1 MLIKRTENQARRG
14 TLAASLASQPHP
26 GALDRRA
33 FLRRSG
39 LTAGGLAALGTLPLA
54 SVRKAEAAGSM
65 ATSGATIR
73 KNICTHCSVGCTVI
87 AEVVNGV
94 WVGQE
99 PGWDSPINRGS
110 HCAKGAATR
119 ELVHGDRRL
128 RYPIKLVNGQWTRI
142 SWDQAINEI
151 GDKLMDIRGKS
162 GADSVYWLGS
172 AKFTNEGAY
181 LNRKFAAFWGTNNS
195 DHQAR
200 ICHSTTVAG
209 VANTWGYGAMT
220 NSYTD
225 IRNSKTIVIMGGNP
239 AEAHPVSLQHVLEGK
254 EMQRANMVV
263 IDPRMTRTAAHATE
277 YVRIRSGTD
286 IPVIYGMLWHIFKNG
301 WEDKQFIEQ
310 RVYGMDDIRKE
321 VEKYTPEEVER
332 VAGVPGAQLERVA
345 KMFATEKPATLIW
358 CMGATQHTVGTAN
371 VRAFC
376 IALLATGN
384 VGAPGTGANIFRG
397 HTNVQGATDLG
408 LDIVT
413 LPLYYGLVEGAWR
426 HWARVWEVP
435 YDWFVERFDKTI
447 AADGKVTNTMN
458 TPGIPS
464 TRWFDAT
471 LYDKKDVSQKDT
483 IKAMFVMGHGGNT
496 VTRMPQAQKG
506 IEALELL
513 VVADPHPTTWAAL
526 APERKNNT
534 YLLPIATSYETSGS
548 RTASN
553 RAIQWGEQIVKPI
566 FESKDDNE
574 VMYLLAKKLG
584 FADLMFKNIK
594 VENNVPVAED
604 ILREINRGGW
614 STGYC
619 GQSPERLK
627 SHMANQKDFDMLTQ
641 KATTGPNNGDYY
653 GLPWPCWGTPEFRH
667 PGTPLLYNTNL
678 SVKEGGGT
686 FRARFGVEREE
697 TLPDGSKRKVSL
709 LGNGYYS
716 KDSEIK
722 DGYPEFTLGVLK
734 KLGWDKDLTEAE
746 MAVINRINAA
756 NPDAVSWA
764 IDLSGG
770 IQRVAIEHGCVP
782 YGNGKARA
790 NAFGLPDAI
799 PTHREPIYTP
809 RPELVAKYPTLPNA
823 RQFRMPNIGFDV
835 QKAAVDKG
843 IAKQFPL
850 ILTSGRLVE
859 YEGGGEETR
868 SNKWLAE
875 LQQDMF
881 IEINPADAAERGIK
895 DGGWVW
901 VTGAELNSK
910 ARMKALVTERVG
922 RGVTWCPFHFAGWF
936 QGVDQR
942 GNYPKGTDPVVLGES
957 VNALTTYGF
966 DPVTGMQEPKATL
979 CQVRAA

>member
-1 MLIKRTENQARRG
+1 VLIKRTERQARRSS
-14 TLAASLASQPHP
+14 LAATVGSQS
-26 GALDRRA
+26 GIGLDRRT

-39 LTAGGLAALGTLPLA
+39 LVAGGLATIGALPLA
-54 SVRKAEAAGSM
+54 SVQKAEAAGPNVG
-65 ATSGATIR
+65 GATIR

-87 AEVVNGV
+87 AEVSNGV

-99 PGWDSPINRGS
+99 PGWESPINRGS

-142 SWDQAINEI
+142 SWETAINEI
-151 GDKLMDIRGKS
+151 GDKMMEIRAKS
-162 GADSVYWLGS
+162 GAESVYWLGS

-181 LNRKFAAFWGTNNS
+181 LNRKFAAYWGTNNS

-225 IRNSKTIVIMGGNP
+225 IRNSKTLMFLGGNP
-239 AEAHPVSLQHVLEGK
+239 AEAHPVSLQHLLEGK
-254 EMQRANMVV
+254 ELNRANFIV
-263 IDPRMTRTAAHATE
+263 IDPRMTRTGAHATE
-277 YVRIRSGTD
+277 YVRIRPGTD
-286 IPVIYGMLWHIFKNG
+286 IPILYGMLWHIFKNG

-332 VAGVPGAQLERVA
+332 ITGVPGAQLKHVA
-345 KMFATEKPATLIW
+345 EKFAKDRPSCLIW
-358 CMGATQHTVGTAN
+358 AMGQTQHTVGTAN
-371 VRAFC
+371 VRASC
-376 IALLATGN
+376 ILLLATGN
-384 VGAPGTGANIFRG
+384 VGGPGMGANIFRG

-413 LPLYYGLVEGAWR
+413 LPLYYGLAEPAWR
-426 HWARVWEVP
+426 HWSRVWEE
-435 YDWFVERFDKTI
+435 DFEWLKSRFDDPKL
-447 AADGKVTNTMN
+447 MN

-464 TRWFDAT
+464 TRWHDAT
-471 LYDKKDVSQKDT
+471 LLAKDQVAQTDN
-483 IKAMFVMGHGGNT
+483 IKCMFVMGHGGNT
-496 VTRMPQAQKG
+496 VTRMP
-506 IEALELL
+506 EAAKALANLDLL
-513 VVADPHPTTWAAL
+513 VVADPHPTTWAVL
-526 APERKNNT
+526 GDRKENT
-534 YLLPIATSYETSGS
+534 YLLPAATSYETEGS
-548 RTASN
+548 RVASN
-553 RAIQWGEQIVKPI
+553 RAMQWGEQIVKPI
-566 FESKDDNE
+566 FESKDDLE
-574 VMYLLAKKLG
+574 IMYLLAKKLG
-584 FADLMFKNIK
+584 FADRMFRNIK
-594 VENNVPVAED
+594 VNGNLPVAED
-604 ILREINRGGW
+604 LLREINRGGW

-619 GQSPERLK
+619 GQSPERIK
-627 SHMANQKDFDMLTQ
+627 SHMAHQSDFDMRTQ
-641 KATTGPNNGDYY
+641 KATTGPNKGDYY
-653 GLPWPCWGTPEFRH
+653 GLPWPCWGSPAIRH

-678 SVKEGGGT
+678 SIKDGGGT

-697 TLPDGSKRKVSL
+697 KLPDGTTRKVSM

-746 MAVINRINAA
+746 LAVINKVNPTT
-756 NPDAVSWA
+756 PDAVSWS

-770 IQRVAIEHGCVP
+770 IQRVAIEHGCIP

-799 PTHREPIYTP
+799 PVHREPIYTP
-809 RPELVAKYPTLPNA
+809 RVELVEKYPTLPDA
-823 RQFRMPNIGFDV
+823 KQFRLPNIGFTV

-850 ILTSGRLVE
+850 ILSSGRLVE

-881 IEINPADAAERGIK
+881 IEINPADAADRGIK
-895 DGGWVW
+895 DGAWVL
-901 VTGAELNSK
+901 VSGAEMPSGK
-910 ARMKALVTERVG
+910 VCRMKALVTERVG
-922 RGVTWCPFHFAGWF
+922 KGVTWTPFHFAGWF
-936 QGVDQR
+936 MTEDQR
-942 GNYPKGTDPVVLGES
+942 GKYPKGADPIVLGES
-957 VNALTTYGF
+957 VNTLTTYGY

-979 CQVRAA
+979 CQIRAA

>member
-1 MLIKRTENQARRG
+1 VLIKRTEHSARRG
-14 TLAASLASQPHP
+14 SLSAAL
-26 GALDRRA
+26 GAQSSGGLDRRT

-39 LTAGGLAALGTLPLA
+39 VVAGGLAALGTLPLG
-54 SVRKAEAAGSM
+54 SVRKAQAAGTM
-65 ATSGATIR
+65 VSGAGVTIR
-73 KNICTHCSVGCTVI
+73 KNICTHCSVGCTVV
-87 AEVVNGV
+87 AEVQNGV

-119 ELVHGDRRL
+119 EIVHGDRRL
-128 RYPIKLVNGQWTRI
+128 RYPMKLVNGQWNKI

-151 GDKLMDIRGKS
+151 GDKMLAIRQKS
-162 GADSVYWLGS
+162 GAESVYWLGS

-181 LNRKFAAFWGTNNS
+181 LFRKFAAFWGTNS
-195 DHQAR
+195 CDHQAR

-225 IRNSKTIVIMGGNP
+225 IRNSKTILFLGSNA
-239 AEAHPVSLQHVLEGK
+239 AEAHPVSLQHILEGK
-254 EMQRANMVV
+254 ELNRANFIVA
-263 IDPRMTRTAAHATE
+263 DPRMTRTAAHATE

-310 RVYGMDDIRKE
+310 RVYGMDDVRKE
-321 VEKYTPEEVER
+321 VEKWTPEEVER
-332 VAGVPGAQLERVA
+332 VSGVPGAQLERVA
-345 KMFATEKPATLIW
+345 KMFATERPATMIW
-358 CMGATQHTVGTAN
+358 AMGQTQHTMGTAN
-371 VRAFC
+371 VRASC
-376 IALLATGN
+376 ILLLATGN
-384 VGAPGTGANIFRG
+384 VGGPGMGANIFRG

-408 LDIVT
+408 VDVVT

-426 HWARVWEVP
+426 HWGRVWEVE
-435 YDWFVERFDKTI
+435 YEWLQSRFDDPKM
-447 AADGKVTNTMN
+447 MN

-464 TRWFDAT
+464 TRWFDAA
-471 LYDKKDVSQKDT
+471 LLPKDQIAQKDNL
-483 IKAMFVMGHGGNT
+483 KAMIVMGHGGNT
-496 VTRMPQAQKG
+496 VVRMPKAAEG
-506 IEALELL
+506 IEKLDLL
-513 VVADPHPTTWAAL
+513 VVADPVPTTWSVL
-526 APERKNNT
+526 SNRKDNT
-534 YLLPIATSYETSGS
+534 YLLPVATSYETSGS
-548 RTASN
+548 RTCSN

-566 FESKDDNE
+566 FEAKNDLE
-574 VMYLLAKKLG
+574 IMYLVAKKLG
-584 FADLMFKNIK
+584 FEDKMFKNIK
-594 VENNVPVAED
+594 VENNLPVAED

-627 SHMANQKDFDMLTQ
+627 LHMANQKDFDVRTQ
-641 KATTGPNNGDYY
+641 RATSGPAAGDYY
-653 GLPWPCWGTPEFRH
+653 GLPWPCWGTPEFKH

-678 SVKEGGGT
+678 SIKDGGGT
-686 FRARFGVEREE
+686 FRARFGLEREE
-697 TLPDGSKRKVSL
+697 KLPDGTTRKVSL

-734 KLGWDKDLTEAE
+734 KLGWDKDLTPEE
-746 MAVINRINAA
+746 MAVIQKVNPTT
-756 NPDAVSWA
+756 PDAVSWA
-764 IDLSGG
+764 LDLSGG
-770 IQRVAIEHGCVP
+770 IQRVAINHGCIP

-799 PTHREPIYTP
+799 PVHREPIYTP
-809 RPELVAKYPTLPNA
+809 RPELVAKYPTLPDA
-823 RQFRMPNIGFDV
+823 KQFRVPNIGFTV

-843 IAKQFPL
+843 IAKEYPL
-850 ILTSGRLVE
+850 ILSSGRLVE

-881 IEINPADAAERGIK
+881 IEINPADAAARGIK
-895 DGGWVW
+895 DGALVLVSGPEMPSGKVC
-901 VTGAELNSK
+901 
-910 ARMKALVTERVG
+910 RMKALVTERVG
-922 RGVTWCPFHFAGWF
+922 KGVTWCPFHFAGWF
-936 QGVDQR
+936 MTQDQR
-942 GNYPKGTDPVVLGES
+942 GKYPKGADPIVLGES
-957 VNALTTYGF
+957 VNTITTYGF

>member
-1 MLIKRTENQARRG
+1 MLIKRTERQ
-14 TLAASLASQPHP
+14 T
-26 GALDRRA
+26 
-33 FLRRSG
+33 RRSG
-39 LTAGGLAALGTLPLA
+39 LVAAIGNQSGGGFDRRSFLRKSGLVAGGLATIGALPLV
-54 SVRKAEAAGSM
+54 SVRKAEAAGPNV
-65 ATSGATIR
+65 AGATIR
-73 KNICTHCSVGCTVI
+73 KNICTHCSVGCTVT
-87 AEVVNGV
+87 AEVSNGV

-99 PGWDSPINRGS
+99 PSWDSPINRGS

-128 RYPIKLVNGQWTRI
+128 RYPMKLVNGQWTRI
-142 SWDQAINEI
+142 SWDVAINEI
-151 GDKLMDIRGKS
+151 GDKLTEIRAKS

-172 AKFTNEGAY
+172 AKFTNEGSY
-181 LNRKFAAFWGTNNS
+181 LNRKLAAFWGTNNS

-220 NSYTD
+220 NSYND
-225 IRNSKTIVIMGGNP
+225 IRNAKTMIIMGGNP

-254 EMQRANMVV
+254 EMQRANMIV

-286 IPVIYGMLWHIFKNG
+286 IAVIWGLLWHVFKNG

-321 VEKYTPEEVER
+321 VAKYPPDEVER
-332 VAGVPGAQLERVA
+332 ITGVPGAQLERVA
-345 KMFATEKPATLIW
+345 KMFATEKPSTIIW

-426 HWARVWEVP
+426 HWSRVWEVD
-435 YDWFVERFDKTI
+435 YQWFVDRFDKST
-447 AADGKVTNTMN
+447 AADGKVTTTMN

-471 LYDKKDVSQKDT
+471 LLPKDQVGQKDN

-506 IEALELL
+506 IEKLELL
-513 VVADPHPTTWAAL
+513 VVADPHPTTWAVL
-526 APERKNNT
+526 APERKNGT
-534 YLLPIATSYETSGS
+534 YLLPIATSYETNGS

-553 RAIQWGEQIVKPI
+553 RALQWGEQIVKPI

-594 VENNVPVAED
+594 VENNLPSPED
-604 ILREINRGGW
+604 LLREINRGGW

-641 KATTGPNNGDYY
+641 KATTGPNKGDYY
-653 GLPWPCWGTPEFRH
+653 GLPWPCWGTPEFKH

-678 SVKEGGGT
+678 SIKEGGGT
-686 FRARFGVEREE
+686 FRARFGLEREE
-697 TLPDGSKRKVSL
+697 KLPDGTTRKVSL

-746 MAVINRINAA
+746 LAVINKVNPTT
-756 NPDAVSWA
+756 PDAVSWS

-809 RPELVAKYPTLPNA
+809 RPELVAKYPTLPDA
-823 RQFRMPNIGFDV
+823 KQFRMPNIGFTV
-835 QKAAVDKG
+835 QKAAVDMG

-850 ILTSGRLVE
+850 ILSSGRLVE

-881 IEINPADAAERGIK
+881 IEINPVDANERGIK
-895 DGGWVW
+895 DSGWVL
-901 VTGAELNSK
+901 VSGAEMDSGK
-910 ARMKALVTERVG
+910 TCRMKALVTERVG
-922 RGVTWCPFHFAGWF
+922 KGVTWCPFHFAGWF

-942 GNYPKGTDPVVLGES
+942 GNYPKGADPIVLGES
-957 VNALTTYGF
+957 VNTLTTYGF

>member
-1 MLIKRTENQARRG
+1 VLIKRTERQARRSN
-14 TLAASLASQPHP
+14 LAATVGSQS
-26 GALDRRA
+26 GIGLDRRS

-39 LTAGGLAALGTLPLA
+39 LVAGGLATIGALPLA
-54 SVRKAEAAGSM
+54 SVQKAEAAGPNV
-65 ATSGATIR
+65 AGATIR

-87 AEVVNGV
+87 AEVSNGV

-99 PGWDSPINRGS
+99 PGWESPINRGS

-128 RYPIKLVNGQWTRI
+128 RYPMKMVNGQWTRI
-142 SWDQAINEI
+142 SWDTAINEI
-151 GDKLMDIRGKS
+151 GDKLMEIRAKS

-172 AKFTNEGAY
+172 AKFTNEGSY
-181 LNRKFAAFWGTNNS
+181 LNRKLAAFWGTNNS

-225 IRNSKTIVIMGGNP
+225 IRNSKTLFFLGGNP
-239 AEAHPVSLQHVLEGK
+239 AEAHPVSLQHLLEGK
-254 EMQRANMVV
+254 ELNRANFIVA
-263 IDPRMTRTAAHATE
+263 DPRLTRTAAHATE
-277 YVRIRSGTD
+277 YVRLRPGTD
-286 IPVIYGMLWHIFKNG
+286 IPLIYGMLWHIFKNG

-321 VEKYTPEEVER
+321 AEKWDPAEVER
-332 VAGVPGAQLERVA
+332 VTGVPGAQVERVA
-345 KMFATEKPATLIW
+345 KMFATDKPSCLIW
-358 CMGATQHTVGTAN
+358 AMGQTQHTVGTAT
-371 VRAFC
+371 VRASC
-376 IALLATGN
+376 ILLLATGN
-384 VGAPGTGANIFRG
+384 VGGPGKGANIFRG

-426 HWARVWEVP
+426 HWSRVWEVD
-435 YDWFVERFDKTI
+435 YQWFVDRFDKIT
-447 AADGKVTNTMN
+447 APDGKVTTTMN

-471 LYDKKDVSQKDT
+471 LYDKKDVGQQDN

-496 VTRMPQAQKG
+496 VTRMSQAQKG
-506 IEALELL
+506 IEALDLL
-513 VVADPHPTTWAAL
+513 VVCDPHPTTWAAL
-526 APERKNNT
+526 APERKNGT
-534 YLLPIATSYETSGS
+534 YLLPIATSYETNGS

-594 VENNVPVAED
+594 VTNNLPSPED
-604 ILREINRGGW
+604 LLREINRGGW

-627 SHMANQKDFDMLTQ
+627 SHMAHQADFDMRTQ
-641 KATTGPNNGDYY
+641 KATTGPNKGDYY
-653 GLPWPCWGTPEFRH
+653 GLPWPCWGTPAFRH

-686 FRARFGVEREE
+686 FRARFGLEREE
-697 TLPDGSKRKVSL
+697 KLPDGTSRKVSL

-746 MAVINRINAA
+746 LAIINKVNPTT
-756 NPDAVSWA
+756 PDAVSWS

-770 IQRVAIEHGCVP
+770 IQRVAIEHGCIP

-799 PTHREPIYTP
+799 PVHREPIYTP
-809 RPELVAKYPTLPNA
+809 KPELVAKYPTLPNA
-823 RQFRMPNIGFDV
+823 KQFRMPNIGFDV

-850 ILTSGRLVE
+850 ILSSGRLVE
-859 YEGGGEETR
+859 YEGGAEETR

-895 DGGWVW
+895 DGAWVW
-901 VTGAELNSK
+901 VTGAENNSK

-922 RGVTWCPFHFAGWF
+922 KGVTWCPFHFAGWF

-942 GNYPKGTDPVVLGES
+942 GNYPKGADPIVLGES
-957 VNALTTYGF
+957 VNVLTTYGY

>member
-1 MLIKRTENQARRG
+1 
-14 TLAASLASQPHP
+14 
-26 GALDRRA
+26 
-33 FLRRSG
+33 
-39 LTAGGLAALGTLPLA
+39 
-54 SVRKAEAAGSM
+54 
-65 ATSGATIR
+65 
-73 KNICTHCSVGCTVI
+73 
-87 AEVVNGV
+87 
-94 WVGQE
+94 
-99 PGWDSPINRGS
+99 
-110 HCAKGAATR
+110 
-119 ELVHGDRRL
+119 
-128 RYPIKLVNGQWTRI
+128 
-142 SWDQAINEI
+142 
-151 GDKLMDIRGKS
+151 
-162 GADSVYWLGS
+162 
-172 AKFTNEGAY
+172 
-181 LNRKFAAFWGTNNS
+181 
-195 DHQAR
+195 
-200 ICHSTTVAG
+200 
-209 VANTWGYGAMT
+209 MT
-220 NSYTD
+220 NSYND
-225 IRNSKTIVIMGGNP
+225 IRNAKTMVIMGGNP

-254 EMQRANMVV
+254 ELNRSNVIV

-286 IPVIYGMLWHIFKNG
+286 IPVIWGMLHHIFKNG
-301 WEDKQFIEQ
+301 WEDKEFIRQ

-321 VEKYTPEEVER
+321 VAKWTPEEVER
-332 VAGVPGAQLERVA
+332 VSGVPGAQLERVA
-345 KMFATEKPATLIW
+345 KLFATEKPATLIW

-384 VGAPGTGANIFRG
+384 VGQFGTGANIFRG

-413 LPLYYGLVEGAWR
+413 LPLYYGLAEGAWR
-426 HWARVWEVP
+426 HWCRVWEIDYP
-435 YDWFVERFDKTI
+435 WMQARFDSKQI
-447 AADGKVTNTMN
+447 ME

-471 LYDKKDVSQKDT
+471 LMPKDQVSQKDNL
-483 IKAMFVMGHGGNT
+483 KAMFVMGHGGNT
-496 VTRMPQAQKG
+496 VTRMPEAARG
-506 IEALELL
+506 IEKLDLL
-513 VVADPHPTTWAAL
+513 VVADPVPTTWAAL
-526 APERKNNT
+526 SERKNGT

-548 RTASN
+548 RTSSN
-553 RAIQWGEQIVKPI
+553 RSIQWGEQIVKPI
-566 FESKDDNE
+566 FESKDDLE

-584 FADLMFKNIK
+584 FAEQMFKNIK
-594 VENNVPVAED
+594 VENNLPVAED
-604 ILREINRGGW
+604 VLREINRGGW

-627 SHMANQKDFDMLTQ
+627 AHMKNQDKFDLVSLRAPANLPEI
-641 KATTGPNNGDYY
+641 GGDYY
-653 GLPWPCWGTPEFRH
+653 GLPWPCWGPPEFRH
-667 PGTPLLYNTNL
+667 PGTHTLYNTNL
-678 SVKEGGGT
+678 AVKDGGGT
-686 FRARFGVEREE
+686 FRARFGVERVIKTKVMENGVEVEKEE
-697 TLPDGSKRKVSL
+697 KHNLLAEGS
-709 LGNGYYS
+709 YS

-746 MAVINRINAA
+746 LATIQRVNPTT
-756 NPDAVSWA
+756 PDAVSWA

-770 IQRVAIEHGCVP
+770 IQRVAIMHGCIP

-799 PTHREPIYTP
+799 PVHREPIYTP

-823 RQFRMPNIGFDV
+823 RQFRMPNVGFDV
-835 QKAAVDKG
+835 QKAAVEKG
-843 IAKQFPL
+843 IAKQFPI

-881 IEINPADAAERGIK
+881 VEINPADAAERGIR

-901 VTGAELNSK
+901 VTGAEYDSK

-922 RGVTWCPFHFAGWF
+922 KGVAWCPFHFGGWF

-942 GNYPKGTDPVVLGES
+942 SKYPQGADPVVLGES
-957 VNALTTYGF
+957 VNTLTTYGF

-979 CQVRAA
+979 CQIRAA

>member
-1 MLIKRTENQARRG
+1 VLIKRTERQARRG
-14 TLAASLASQPHP
+14 TLAAALATQAS
-26 GALDRRA
+26 GTLDRRT

-39 LTAGGLAALGTLPLA
+39 LTAAGLAAVGALPLTA
-54 SVRKAEAAGSM
+54 VRKAEAAGP
-65 ATSGATIR
+65 AAPGATIR
-73 KNICTHCSVGCTVI
+73 KNICTHCSVGCTVV

-94 WVGQE
+94 WIGQE
-99 PGWDSPINRGS
+99 PGWDSPISRGS

-128 RYPIKLVNGQWTRI
+128 RYPMKLVNGQWTRI
-142 SWDQAINEI
+142 SWDTAINEI
-151 GDKLMDIRGKS
+151 GDKMMEIRAKS
-162 GADSVYWLGS
+162 GAESVYWLGS
-172 AKFTNEGAY
+172 AKFTNEAAY
-181 LNRKFAAFWGTNNS
+181 LFRKFAAFWGTNS
-195 DHQAR
+195 CDHQAR

-209 VANTWGYGAMT
+209 VANTWGYGAQT

-225 IRNSKTIVIMGGNP
+225 IRNSKTIIFMGSNA
-239 AEAHPVSLQHVLEGK
+239 AEAHPVSLQHILEGK
-254 EMQRANMVV
+254 ELNRANVFV
-263 IDPRMTRTAAHATE
+263 IEPRMTRTAAHATE

-310 RVYGMDDIRKE
+310 RVYGMDDVRKE
-321 VEKYTPEEVER
+321 VEKWTPDEVER
-332 VAGVPGAQLERVA
+332 VTGVPEAQLRRVA
-345 KMFATEKPATLIW
+345 ETFAKEKPSTLIW

-376 IALLATGN
+376 ILLLATGN
-384 VGAPGTGANIFRG
+384 VGSSGTGANIFRG

-408 LDIVT
+408 VDVVT

-426 HWARVWEVP
+426 HWARVWDVEF
-435 YDWFVERFDKTI
+435 DWLRSRFDEPRL
-447 AADGKVTNTMN
+447 MN

-464 TRWFDAT
+464 TRWHDAT
-471 LYDKKDVSQKDT
+471 LLPKDQVAQKDNL
-483 IKAMFVMGHGGNT
+483 KAMIVFGHGGNT
-496 VTRMPQAQKG
+496 VTRMPNTAAA
-506 IEALELL
+506 IEKLELL
-513 VVADPHPTTWAAL
+513 VVADPHPTTWSVL
-526 APERKNNT
+526 SERKNGT
-534 YLLPIATSYETSGS
+534 YLLPVATSYETSGS

-566 FESKDDNE
+566 FEAKDDLE
-574 VMYLLAKKLG
+574 IMYRLAGKLG
-584 FADLMFKNIK
+584 FADRMFKHIK
-594 VENNVPVAED
+594 VENSRPVPED
-604 ILREINRGGW
+604 LLREINRGGW

-627 SHMANQKDFDMLTQ
+627 LQMAHQKDFDMRTQ
-641 KATTGPNNGDYY
+641 RAETGPCKGEYY
-653 GLPWPCWGTPEFRH
+653 GLPWPCWGKPEFKH
-667 PGTPLLYNTNL
+667 PGTPILYNTNL

-697 TLPDGSKRKVSL
+697 TLPDGTKRKVSL

-734 KLGWDKDLTEAE
+734 KLGWDKDLTAE
-746 MAVINRINAA
+746 ELDVITKINPA

-770 IQRVAIEHGCVP
+770 IQRVAIEHGCIP

-790 NAFGLPDAI
+790 NAFGLPDPI
-799 PTHREPIYTP
+799 PVHREPIYTP
-809 RPELVAKYPTLPNA
+809 RPELVAKYPTLPN
-823 RQFRMPNIGFDV
+823 RVEFRVPNVGFDV
-835 QKAAVDKG
+835 QKAAVEKG
-843 IAKQFPL
+843 IAKLFPL
-850 ILTSGRLVE
+850 ICTSGRLVE

-875 LQQDMF
+875 LQQDAF

-895 DGGWVW
+895 DGAWCLVSGPEMA
-901 VTGAELNSK
+901 TGK
-910 ARMKALVTERVG
+910 VCRVKALVTERVG
-922 RGVTWCPFHFAGWF
+922 KGVTWMPFHFAGWF
-936 QGVDQR
+936 QSVDQR
-942 GNYPKGTDPVVLGES
+942 AKYPKGTDPIVLGES
-957 VNALTTYGF
+957 VNTITTYGY